1 MVRPEAPFVAGRARP
16 AVMAA
21 ELGWD
26 AGQADREV
34 SYYRQAAAAEL
45 AAEKEPDDERAS
57 PVRAGA

>member
-1 MVRPEAPFVAGRARP
+1 
-16 AVMAA
+16 MAA

-57 PVRAGA
+57 QVRAGA